1 MEGTHTRFVAV
12 AGVLRTGEEVDT
24 NLRKLQIT
32 RRVDCADVRACK
44 TARLSILT
52 GVRVR
57 FSETEDGPRFPF
69 RKPRGVADAPTRL
82 RTRWFTVQARLASRW
97 LRCGSPSL
105 NPHKNMGLG

>member
-12 AGVLRTGEEVDT
+12 AGVLRTGEEVDA
-24 NLRKLQIT
+24 NLRQLQIT

-44 TARLSILT
+44 TAQLSILT
-52 GVRVR
+52 QAAASVR

-69 RKPRGVADAPTRL
+69 RKPRGVADALTRL
-82 RTRWFTVQARLASRW
+82 TRWFTVQASRW

>member
-12 AGVLRTGEEVDT
+12 AGVLRTGEEVDA

-52 GVRVR
+52 AVSVR

-82 RTRWFTVQARLASRW
+82 RRQTRSFTVQASRW

-105 NPHKNMGLG
+105 NPHKNMLG